1 MGKID
6 VIVIGAGPG
15 GASSAY
21 HLATAGHKVI
31 FFDKSNFPRDKS
43 CGDGLTRMS
52 AKLLHDMGVWGKLSE
67 SPNIKGLR
75 IAMKD
80 RGVRDFDYPDD
91 LQEPKFG
98 MVVPRV
104 VLDKVLKEQAEEAGA
119 LFYGDCNV
127 LSVIQNKQGVVIG
140 VKVKLSDGKQEDFFS
155 NCVIAADGAASKIAY
170 QLDLPPTPKEKMG
183 FGIRSYY
190 TGIKDIHEHL
200 ELYLPILDSTNKYVL
215 PSYGWVFPI
224 DGNSANIGVGLV
236 EKAHDENVQKVM
248 ARFVDYLR
256 ETDPR
261 FKDMELN
268 GKTIGAPMRFDFTP
282 ERTYAPGLMLVGDA
296 AGMISPFT
304 GEGIGYAVETGM
316 IASEVYDQMIRRGES
331 SFKDFSAYGRKLQ
344 YKYQG
349 YFETGRESNRRYHLT
364 YQVLRD
370 TFNNEQPLFE
380 YVRQS
385 TLFPEAIGESF
396 VNRFT
401 EDLSKFVT
409 ADKPKLR
416 SDMLSVS
423 TKFIDIIGKEW
434 PFMARFFSTEQM
446 TPGLPFRPS
455 LFVLLA
461 GYLFEPNRKTL
472 VNLGLCLELGVM
484 AAMCHNSVEEDKSDA
499 GRPEHRLNR
508 GNMFSILLG
517 DFLLGKSYEISAHL
531 ESNYSHMI
539 ADALMRS
546 STGYLKSMKSAFN
559 TQMSTQEYLEILY
572 LKNAGLY
579 ELCFRLGAISS
590 KGSVRMAEALSV
602 FGKHFG
608 AAYQIIDDNLG
619 YFKQG
624 KGLSEITNS
633 QEDKGI
639 LSLAMILQL
648 KAMSQQPMRS
658 AKDLPEIQ
666 RKYLQEANNI
676 ARIEMEKGRAVL
688 EGLDTVTS
696 KKSLYAICEY
706 VLEQVNQISSTH

>member
-1 MGKID
+1 MTKVD
-6 VIVIGAGPG
+6 VIVVGAGPG
-15 GASSAY
+15 GASCAY
-21 HLATAGHKVI
+21 HLAKAGYKVI
-31 FFDKSNFPRDKS
+31 FFDKKDFPRDKS

-52 AKLLHDMGVWGKLSE
+52 AKLLHDMGVWDKLTG
-67 SPNIKGLR
+67 SPNIKGVR
-75 IAMKD
+75 ILMKD
-80 RGVRDFDYPDD
+80 QGVRDFDYPDD
-91 LQEPKFG
+91 LEEPKFG
-98 MVVPRV
+98 MVVPRLI
-104 VLDKVLKEQAEEAGA
+104 LDNVLKEKAEEAGA
-119 LFYGDCNV
+119 IFYGNCNV
-127 LSVIQNKQGVVIG
+127 TTVIQDDKGVVVG
-140 VKVKLSDGKQEDFFS
+140 VKVKLENGEEQDFFC
-155 NCVIAADGAASKIAY
+155 NCVVAADGAGSKIAY
-170 QLDLPPTPKEKMG
+170 QLDLPPTPKDKMG

-200 ELYLPILDSTNKYVL
+200 EIYLPILDSSNKYVL

-248 ARFVDYLR
+248 SRFVDFLK

-268 GKTIGAPMRFDFTP
+268 GKTIGAPMRFDFAS
-282 ERTYAPGLMLVGDA
+282 ECTYAPGLMLVGDA

-304 GEGIGYAVETGM
+304 GEGIGYAIETGM
-316 IASEVYDQMIRRGES
+316 IASEVYDQTIKRGELSFADLS
-331 SFKDFSAYGRKLQ
+331 SYGRKLQ
-344 YKYQG
+344 QKYQG

-409 ADKPKLR
+409 EDKPRLR
-416 SDMLSVS
+416 TDMLSVS

-434 PFMARFFSTEQM
+434 PFMARFFSTEKM

-484 AAMCHNSVEEDKSDA
+484 AAMCHNSVEEDENGEGGK
-499 GRPEHRLNR
+499 HRLNR

-531 ESNYSHMI
+531 ESNYSELI

-546 STGYLKSMKSAFN
+546 STGYIKSMKLAFN
-559 TQMSTQEYLEILY
+559 TSLSVEEYLESLY

-579 ELCFRLGAISS
+579 ELCFQLGAICS
-590 KGSVRMAEALSV
+590 KGSVKSADVLSK

-619 YFKQG
+619 YIKKG
-624 KGLSEITNS
+624 KDLSSITNS
-633 QEDKGI
+633 QEDKGV
-639 LSLAMILQL
+639 LSLAMLLQL
-648 KAMSQQPMRS
+648 QASEATPP
-658 AKDLPEIQ
+658 KDATELPEIEFT
-666 RKYLQEANNI
+666 YLMKANDI
-676 ARIEMEKGRAVL
+676 ARAEMEKGRAILAEV
-688 EGLDTVTS
+688 DTITS
-696 KKSLYAICEY
+696 KESLHAICDY
-706 VLEQVNQISSTH
+706 VLKQTDQIASTQ